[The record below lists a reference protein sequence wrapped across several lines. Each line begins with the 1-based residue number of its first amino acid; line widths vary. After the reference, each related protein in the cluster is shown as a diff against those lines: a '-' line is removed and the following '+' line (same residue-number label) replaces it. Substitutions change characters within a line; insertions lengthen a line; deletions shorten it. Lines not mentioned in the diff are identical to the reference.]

1 MTAAQ
6 AAPHASRIAPPR
18 PGVCDVW
25 LVEVRPRPR
34 WECLLSDA
42 ERERLAAL
50 GASPAAAVFLTSRGA
65 QRLVAARY
73 LDAAP
78 GELAVDR
85 SCAHCGDPRHGR
97 PRIPGAPVDYSVSH
111 TARWL
116 LMAVVAA
123 NTGPA
128 PDTRPTAKTP
138 PAPDTGR
145 TPQTRPSADAP
156 PAPGAA
162 RGRDAAACD
171 TAGSP
176 DTAPGPRARPHPR
189 AAASRAGLIG
199 ADIDALAP
207 GQDAD
212 GLAAAALTPAEHAA
226 YLKLPAHA
234 RRAAFLAAW
243 VRKEAAM
250 KLAALGLAAPPPR
263 IDVSG
268 HRAAAPGVPGWPAE
282 SPYLTSLP
290 APAGHAVALASAAPL
305 AAVRRRAL

>member
-1 MTAAQ
+1 MTAAD
-6 AAPHASRIAPPR
+6 AAPRAARLAPPR

-34 WECLLSDA
+34 WERLLADA

-123 NTGPA
+123 DTRPV
-128 PDTRPTAKTP
+128 PDTRPT
-138 PAPDTGR
+138 PDTR
-145 TPQTRPSADAP
+145 
-156 PAPGAA
+156 PAPGAERGHDAPAAPAA
-162 RGRDAAACD
+162 REAREARTPDATGA
-171 TAGSP
+171 
-176 DTAPGPRARPHPR
+176 PR
-189 AAASRAGLIG
+189 AAAPRSGLIG

-226 YLKLPAHA
+226 YLRLPAHA
-234 RRAAFLAAW
+234 RRAAFLTAW

-263 IDVSG
+263 VDVSG
-268 HRAAAPGVPGWPAE
+268 HRATASGVAGWPAE
-282 SPYLTSLP
+282 PPYLMSLP